1 METTNEVIFNEDHVY
16 VVLDEYDRAYLIGD
30 YYECTRF
37 ISMCKRYGITV
48 LRDLRVVELKFPTT
62 LTIK

>member
-1 METTNEVIFNEDHVY
+1 METTNEVVFNEDHVY
-16 VVLDEYDRAYLIGD
+16 VVLDEYDRAHLISD

-37 ISMCKRYGITV
+37 ISFCKRYDSI
-48 LRDLRVVELKFPTT
+48 LLKNLRVVELKSPTT